1 MAKADNLLAILWLL
15 RSRRRVTAAQIA
27 ESLEISLRTAYR
39 YIDALSASGVPVI
52 AEAGPDGGYSLPEH
66 FRTVPLFFEQK
77 ELVALFQAGLFAA
90 RAGYPYS
97 EAMGSALGKVR
108 QNLTPVQAAE
118 LERHISGLT
127 VVASIR
133 GGPVEPWL
141 PDLEQAVADGTSVEL
156 LYWKADADSPE
167 RRTIDP
173 YGLIYRAGL
182 WYVTGFCHLRGALRD
197 FRVDRIRGLTR
208 TGATFHRPP
217 GFRAEAN
224 PEGDHDWIQERLQQA
239 PLTQVRVTG
248 APWAIAN
255 LCEHWY
261 LRHCLLERSGRE
273 ALFGLDPTGL
283 EHTAHHLASLGAAL
297 RVLEPDELRMQVVD
311 LLHRWL
317 QHHQEMEHP

>member
-52 AEAGPDGGYSLPEH
+52 AEAGPEGGYWLPDH

-97 EAMGSALGKVR
+97 EAMGAALSKVR
-108 QNLTPVQAAE
+108 QNLTPAQAAE

-127 VVASIR
+127 VVASLR
-133 GGPVEPWL
+133 GGSVEPWL
-141 PDLEQAVADGTSVEL
+141 PDLEQAVADGASVEL
-156 LYWKADADSPE
+156 LYWKADAEAPE
-167 RRTIDP
+167 QRTLDP
-173 YGLIYRAGL
+173 YGLVYRAGL
-182 WYVTGFCHLRGALRD
+182 WYVTGLCHLRGALRD
-197 FRVDRIRGLTR
+197 FRVDRIRGLAR
-208 TGATFHRPP
+208 TGGTFQRPAD
-217 GFRAEAN
+217 FRTEAE
-224 PEGDHDWIQERLQQA
+224 PQGDREWIQERLRQA
-239 PLTQVRVTG
+239 PPTRVRVTG
-248 APWAIAN
+248 NPWAIAN

-273 ALFGLDPTGL
+273 ALFGVDPTGL

-297 RVLEPDELRMQVVD
+297 RVLEPEALRLKVAD

-317 QHHQEMEHP
+317 QHHQHVDHP